1 MKKID
6 FKAVVSAVAAGGGYN
21 FAIEGMAK
29 RVDFVNNNFLVVKS
43 LGAGLLGSSM
53 IYFGKNEASKA
64 AGYALLGVAG
74 ASGASKLSTVMVSS
88 TEPMQGVRMAQLK
101 RALGTKKGRPSM
113 FSRIGR
119 DRARMV
125 DNTVIMPTS
134 RPNQTTCTP
143 YGSLAMSDLI
153 NF

>member
-29 RVDFVNNNFLVVKS
+29 RVDFVNNNYLVVKS

-74 ASGASKLSTVMVSS
+74 ASGASKLSTVMVS
-88 TEPMQGVRMAQLK
+88 TVGEPMQGVQMSRLKKMMSTKRGNRGMFTKFSKPGAIERGASNMTMA
-101 RALGTKKGRPSM
+101 
-113 FSRIGR
+113 
-119 DRARMV
+119 
-125 DNTVIMPTS
+125 
-134 RPNQTTCTP
+134 RPNQTACTP
-143 YGSLAMSDLI
+143 YAAMAFNDLI
-153 NF
+153 Y

>member
-29 RVDFVNNNFLVVKS
+29 RVDFVNNNYLVVKS

-74 ASGASKLSTVMVSS
+74 ASGASKLSTVMVS
-88 TEPMQGVRMAQLK
+88 TVGEPMQGLQ
-101 RALGTKKGRPSM
+101 
-113 FSRIGR
+113 
-119 DRARMV
+119 
-125 DNTVIMPTS
+125 
-134 RPNQTTCTP
+134 
-143 YGSLAMSDLI
+143 MS
-153 NF
+153 

>member
-43 LGAGLLGSSM
+43 LGAGLLGSGM
-53 IYFGKNEASKA
+53 IYFGKNEVSKA

-74 ASGASKLSTVMVSS
+74 ASGASKLSTVIVSS
-88 TEPMQGVRMAQLK
+88 GEPMQGVKMSQLK
-101 RALGTKKGRPSM
+101 RVMSAKKKRPTM
-113 FSRIGR
+113 FDRIGR
-119 DRARMV
+119 KNVAMP
-125 DNTVIMPTS
+125 DNSVAMPMS

-143 YGSLAMSDLI
+143 YGSLAMRELI
-153 NF
+153 Y

>member
-43 LGAGLLGSSM
+43 LGAGLLGSGM

-74 ASGASKLSTVMVSS
+74 ASGASKLSTVIVSS
-88 TEPMQGVRMAQLK
+88 GEPMQGVKLSQLK
-101 RALGTKKGRPSM
+101 KVMSAKRKRPM
-113 FSRIGR
+113 FSNVGR
-119 DRARMV
+119 ERSTMAE
-125 DNTVIMPTS
+125 NTVSMPMS
-134 RPNQTTCTP
+134 RPNQTSCTP
-143 YGSLAMSDLI
+143 YGSLAMRELI
-153 NF
+153 Y